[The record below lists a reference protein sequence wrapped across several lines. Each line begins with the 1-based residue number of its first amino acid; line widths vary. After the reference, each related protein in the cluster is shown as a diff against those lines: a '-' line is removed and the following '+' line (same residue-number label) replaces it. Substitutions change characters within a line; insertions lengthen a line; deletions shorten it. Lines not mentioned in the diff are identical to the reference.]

1 MRCVAGRNTLPDVDL
16 YVLKGGNVSALSH
29 PDPRANTT
37 GTGTGR
43 RAEPEGLVVTPD
55 EHVPESAGQE
65 PADEAHLRPLVRGG
79 FALWALFL
87 GFGMLMVGNGLNLA
101 VLGVRVVDEGFGVTT
116 GGYVMSCYFAGFL
129 IGPSIISRLLANVGH
144 IRVFAGLA
152 SLASGAVL
160 VHSISIAPITWA
172 LMRLVFGFCM
182 AGLFIVLES
191 WLNDAS
197 TPKTR
202 GRTLAIYMVV
212 SMGGLALGQVIIA
225 FVDTAGYTLFIL
237 ASVLVSLSLVPV
249 TLAATTDEPPVR
261 EAERLGVRELYATVP
276 TGLVGMLFTGASV
289 GVLFSLGAVYASG
302 MGFSPGRL
310 AVFLALPTV
319 GSLLMQ
325 WPIGLIS
332 DRLPRRGVIF
342 VVALGAVAVCTAMA
356 LLPSA
361 SPLVLVGMFVL
372 GAMTFPLYSLL
383 LTYTLDWSA
392 PGKAIGAS
400 SSLLRIN
407 GAGALVGPL
416 IASSVMGATGPA
428 AFFWALVVSHGVI
441 VAYVGYRIVAADA
454 LPMERQGK
462 FVPFPARSTEVALR
476 LAARPLKVSRAA
488 LQRKKPS

>member
-1 MRCVAGRNTLPDVDL
+1 LP
-16 YVLKGGNVSALSH
+16 LSTA
-29 PDPRANTT
+29 DSRASTT
-37 GTGTGR
+37 DTGEA
-43 RAEPEGLVVTPD
+43 AEPVGAVVTTD
-55 EHVPESAGQE
+55 EHVPESVEHDA
-65 PADEAHLRPLVRGG
+65 ADPTQPQPVVRGG
-79 FALWALFL
+79 VALWALFL

-101 VLGVRVVDEGFGVTT
+101 VLGVRVLDEGFGVAT

-129 IGPSIISRLLANVGH
+129 IGPSIISGLLATVGH

-160 VHSISIAPITWA
+160 IHSISVVPITWA

-212 SMGGLALGQVIIA
+212 SMGGLAIGQIIIA

-237 ASVLVSLSLVPV
+237 ASVLVSMSLVPV
-249 TLAATTDEPPVR
+249 TLAATTDAPPVR
-261 EAERLGVRELYATVP
+261 EAERLGLRELYDTVP
-276 TGLVGMLFTGASV
+276 TGLIGMLFTGMSI
-289 GVLFSLGAVYASG
+289 GVLFSLGAVYAG
-302 MGFSPGRL
+302 GVGFSPSRL

-342 VVALGAVAVCTAMA
+342 FVALGAVAVCMAMA
-356 LLPSA
+356 LLPSD
-361 SPLVLVGMFVL
+361 SPLVLVGMFLL
-372 GAMTFPLYSLL
+372 GGMTFPLYSLL

-400 SSLLRIN
+400 SSLLRIS
-407 GAGALVGPL
+407 GAGALIGPL
-416 IASSVMGATGPA
+416 VASSVMGSAGPT
-428 AFFWALVVSHGVI
+428 AFFWAMVASHSVI
-441 VAYVGYRIVAADA
+441 AAYVGYRIVSADA

-462 FVPFPARSTEVALR
+462 FVAFPARSTEMAIR
-476 LAARPLKVSRAA
+476 LAARPLRASRAA
-488 LQRKKPS
+488 LRRKKPF